1 MRFLTD
7 KRPIVECYIGGK
19 PANFLLDTGASVG
32 LIDRDFINRYAL
44 TAGKRY
50 QGKIIGA
57 GGAMN
62 GVRHCDSFVT
72 LPNGVDVAQFLLTD
86 ISAVR
91 ESIEKETE
99 IEIVGIISWPQIL
112 FAGIKLKEE

>member
-1 MRFLTD
+1 MRFLTY
-7 KRPIVECYIGGK
+7 KRPIVECHIGGK

-72 LPNGVDVAQFLLTD
+72 MPNGVDVAQFLLTD

-91 ESIEKETE
+91 ESIEKETG
-99 IEIVGIISWPQIL
+99 IEIVGIISWPQMK
-112 FAGIKLKEE
+112 FAGITINTN

>member
-7 KRPIVECYIGGK
+7 KRPIVECYIGGA
-19 PANFLLDTGASVG
+19 PANFLLDTGACVG

-91 ESIEKETE
+91 ESIEEETG

>member
-7 KRPIVECYIGGK
+7 KRPIVECHIGGK

-50 QGKIIGA
+50 QGKIVGA

-91 ESIEKETE
+91 ESIKQETG
-99 IEIVGIISWPQIL
+99 IDIVGIVSWPQMS
-112 FAGIKLKEE
+112 FAGIIIQKL

>member
-19 PANFLLDTGASVG
+19 PANFLLDTGACVG

-86 ISAVR
+86 SSADACDR
-91 ESIEKETE
+91 WSMGGDEGGIETRR
-99 IEIVGIISWPQIL
+99 
-112 FAGIKLKEE
+112 